1 MYQLHTSCFIVVTP
15 QASVLSTI
23 SPPMELKGVCC
34 KFLGFPQHGLI
45 CQLPRACLNLIHL
58 WLLKLLSRPLGIR
71 TDRERVKGFAWWSH
85 RATTEAVG
93 HDLVLHVRGSVYQK
107 EHVES
112 FCFVKIADIK
122 LEYYAFTKDIFR
134 CTQIIC

>member
-23 SPPMELKGVCC
+23 SPPMEMKGVCC
-34 KFLGFPQHGLI
+34 KFLSFPQHGLI

-58 WLLKLLSRPLGIR
+58 WLLKLLSRPLSIR
-71 TDRERVKGFAWWSH
+71 TDRERVKGFASWSH

-93 HDLVLHVRGSVYQK
+93 HDLVLHVRVSVYQK

-112 FCFVKIADIK
+112 FCFVKIADVK
-122 LEYYAFTKDIFR
+122 LEYLAMHLQKIHLYAPK
-134 CTQIIC
+134 